1 MARLLYFANLR
12 ERAGVSSEDLAL
24 PPHVKTGRQLLKW
37 LSEEK
42 PDMAD
47 ILTNGKIRMA
57 LDQEVA
63 PLDRDLGAARE
74 IALFPPM
81 TGG

>member
-12 ERAGVSSEDLAL
+12 ERAGVSSEDIAL
-24 PPHVKTGRQLLKW
+24 PQHVKTGRQLLKW

-47 ILTNGKIRMA
+47 ILLNGKIRLA
-57 LDQEVA
+57 LDQEIA
-63 PLDRDLGAARE
+63 SLDKDVGAAKE

>member
-12 ERAGVSSEDLAL
+12 ERAGKPTEEIAL
-24 PPHVKTGRQLLKW
+24 PPHVKTGRQLLNW
-37 LSEEK
+37 LSEER
-42 PDMAD
+42 PEMAD
-47 ILTNGKIRMA
+47 ILLNGKVRVA
-57 LDQEVA
+57 LDEELA
-63 PLDRDLGAARE
+63 TLDKEIGGARE

>member
-12 ERAGVSSEDLAL
+12 ECAGVSSEDIVL
-24 PPHVKTGRQLLKW
+24 PPHVKTGRHLLKW
-37 LSEEK
+37 LSEAK

-47 ILTNGKIRMA
+47 ILLNGKVRMA
-57 LDQEVA
+57 LDEEIA
-63 PLDRDLGAARE
+63 PLDRDVGTAKE